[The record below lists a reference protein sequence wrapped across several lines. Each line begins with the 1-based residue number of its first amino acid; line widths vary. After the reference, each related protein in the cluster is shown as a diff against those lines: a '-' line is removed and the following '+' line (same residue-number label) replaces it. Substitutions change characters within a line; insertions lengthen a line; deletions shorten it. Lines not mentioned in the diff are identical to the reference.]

1 LLSEGK
7 LTAKLKELIAVAV
20 AHMTGCSHC
29 IDVHVKQVK
38 KHRASKEEMA
48 ESIMVATALKT
59 GSAMAHGVNALVAYD
74 E

>member
-1 LLSEGK
+1 M
-7 LTAKLKELIAVAV
+7 AV
-20 AHMTGCSHC
+20 AHTNGCPHY

-48 ESIMVATALKT
+48 ESIMVATVLKA
-59 GSAMAHGVNALVAYD
+59 GFAMTQGVNALVAYD